1 MPSELE
7 LAFHDEMVSLYRRAK
22 EESGYNATRF
32 LQMVSAQGGVEA
44 ARTLI
49 RAGSVS
55 DGYTALWERGRLDL
69 TVEALVTDYA
79 GFHSLFSEE
88 ERRVCAERLETYGY
102 RR

>member
-1 MPSELE
+1 MPSELA
-7 LAFHDEMVSLYRRAK
+7 LAFHDEMLTLYRRAK
-22 EESGYNATRF
+22 DEAGYNATRF
-32 LQMVSAQGGVEA
+32 LQMVSEQGGVEA

-55 DGYTALWERGRLDL
+55 DGYAALWERGRLDL
-69 TVEALVTDYA
+69 TVEALVTDRA

-102 RR
+102 GR